1 MREVYMKT
9 QSKISTAQN
18 FSAEGIPYISN
29 LREWANKRVQ
39 EEDLEARQRNPLPLP
54 PIKTYK
60 IQGSN
65 NNIYTLTVKGTH
77 KSCSCPGYQFRGKC
91 KHATLWTPAYG
102 RL

>member
-18 FSAEGIPYISN
+18 FSPEDIPYIVN
-29 LREWANKRVQ
+29 LREWANKRVR
-39 EEDLEARQRNPLPLP
+39 EDLEARRNPLPLP

-77 KSCSCPGYQFRGKC
+77 KSCSCPGYQFRQKC